1 MDLDGVTIFPFPA
14 WSDNPYINLLY
25 LAPRAEGAAIEQAKE
40 LEVIVDQ
47 LGRATARDIVHVH
60 WTAPI
65 CQVAETETEAE
76 ERLALFQ
83 AAVVGAKSRGVR
95 IVWTVHNTI
104 PHDVKYLDIE
114 IRLNQFLSDS
124 ADLVHIMNP
133 ATPQTVAEYYQLPL
147 DRTVTIPHSS
157 YLGIYGSRPRSEA
170 REHFGITNDEKVVLF
185 LGQMRPY
192 KGLGTLLRAVELAHD
207 ESAPLVLLLAGKTDA
222 GVLATIDSMLPPS
235 VRVIRE
241 HNYIDDHD
249 VDLWF
254 AAADVAVFPY
264 NRILNSGSVH
274 LASTFGV
281 PCILPNEPH
290 LIEQFAN
297 EPWVSFFDQSDEVN
311 SLAEALRAW
320 EDPSGQLSDSA
331 REASERY
338 TPYAMSSAYLK
349 AISALG

>member
-1 MDLDGVTIFPFPA
+1 MDLDGITIFPFPA

-25 LAPRAEGAAIEQAKE
+25 LAPRAEGARVESAKE
-40 LEVIVDQ
+40 LSVIVEQ
-47 LGRATARDIVHVH
+47 LGRAAHKDIVHIH
-60 WTAPI
+60 WTSPI
-65 CQVAETETEAE
+65 CQIAETEIEAE
-76 ERLALFQ
+76 QRLALFQ
-83 AAVVGAKSRGVR
+83 DAVRSAKARGVR
-95 IVWTVHNTI
+95 IVWTVHNAI
-104 PHDVKYLDIE
+104 PHDVKYLEIE

-133 ATPQTVAEYYQLPL
+133 ATAETVSEFYQLPA

-157 YLGIYGSRPRSEA
+157 YLGIYGTRPKSEA
-170 REHFGITNDEKVVLF
+170 REHFGIGAGEKVVLF

-192 KGLGTLLRAVELAHD
+192 KGLGTLLKAVELAHHD
-207 ESAPLVLLLAGKTDA
+207 SAPLVLLLAGKTDPD
-222 GVLATIDSMLPPS
+222 VLRIIDSMLPPS
-235 VRVIRE
+235 VRVVRD

-281 PCILPNEPH
+281 PCILPDEPH
-290 LIEQFAN
+290 LIEQFAA
-297 EPWVSFFDQSDEVN
+297 EPWVSFFDQNDEVN

-320 EDPSGQLSDSA
+320 EDPSGYLSESA

-338 TPYAMSSAYLK
+338 TPYSMSRDYLR